1 MPLSI
6 KKEYFNKKMD
16 NFKKISV
23 ILTFLY
29 VKIRYIDMYE
39 FGYSLIKG
47 SFEATINHIIPLES
61 QLRKYLD
68 LNKADFDMYPYMDTM
83 YCIDVENNKAANND
97 NISGLNEDRI
107 RYCQHTDGTWEG
119 YGEDDS
125 YGERDDDDDDW

>member
-1 MPLSI
+1 MNIGFDYASRIETVQQQL
-6 KKEYFNKKMD
+6 
-16 NFKKISV
+16 
-23 ILTFLY
+23 
-29 VKIRYIDMYE
+29 
-39 FGYSLIKG
+39 FGYHDQHTAFTG
-47 SFEATINHIIPLES
+47 SNIQTTFPIETITIPNQNQQRNIERP
-61 QLRKYLD
+61 QIVCD

-97 NISGLNEDRI
+97 NISGLNGDRI